1 MKILDISIKNP
12 FKLSDG
18 GSIATY
24 YMLKNLCGL
33 GYEVTFLMMNPLRH
47 FSSLDE
53 HKELIETLKLK
64 VIEHQ
69 IDTNPKII
77 DAIRNFFFSNLPY
90 ILERFLDKEFDQKLI
105 NLLQNNQYDII
116 MLEGSHLGLYLP
128 TLKKYAPSIPIVL
141 RAHNVEF
148 EIWERTA
155 KNEGNIF
162 KRFFYGYNASRFKK
176 WETATFAQYDAILP
190 ITRRDEKFIKQFSPN
205 TKFHTLNFTLNLEDY
220 PKQELSLK
228 SVSLAYLG
236 ALDWIPNQEGLVWF
250 LDKVWSRIQGYYEG
264 LKFYI
269 AGRNAPDWLIKKIKH
284 YDVEFLGE
292 VPNAKEFIIE
302 HPIFVVPLMAGGGM
316 RIKIIEQMALG
327 RVVISTP
334 IGAEG
339 IEIANMENI
348 IIAES
353 SDDFIKSIDY
363 LFRNPDGIHYIS
375 DNARITIENLYNA
388 KEAYQELDSFLR
400 KLLK

>member
-1 MKILDISIKNP
+1 MNILDISIKNP

-18 GSIATY
+18 GSIATF
-24 YMLKNLCGL
+24 YMLKNLSAL
-33 GYEVTFLMMNPLRH
+33 GYDVTFLMMNPHRH
-47 FSSLDE
+47 FSSLKD
-53 HKELIETLKLK
+53 HKDIIEKLKLN
-64 VIEHQ
+64 VIEHK
-69 IDTNPKII
+69 IDTNPRII
-77 DAIRNFFFSNLPY
+77 DAIRNLFFSKLPY

-105 NLLQNNQYDII
+105 DLLSKNKYDII

-128 TLKKYAPSIPIVL
+128 TLKKYAPSTPIVL
-141 RAHNVEF
+141 RSHNVEF

-155 KNEGNIF
+155 KNETNIL
-162 KRFFYGYNASRFKK
+162 KKFFYGYNAARFKK

-190 ITRRDEKFIKQFSPN
+190 ITNRDEKFIKQYSPN

-220 PKQELSLK
+220 PKQELTLK
-228 SVSLAYLG
+228 TISLAYMG

-292 VPNAKEFIIE
+292 VPNAKEFMTE

-348 IIAES
+348 IIAET

-388 KEAYQELDSFLR
+388 EEAYKELDSFFK